1 MNNKKK
7 IAKIAVIILIVSAL
21 SLFFT
26 QGKALA
32 YGTWQGSE
40 SSGMPQKKRCYL
52 DMEVYYQI

>member
-1 MNNKKK
+1 MNNKK

-26 QGKALA
+26 KEKLLHMVHGKEAKVVVCL
-32 YGTWQGSE
+32 
-40 SSGMPQKKRCYL
+40 KKRCYL